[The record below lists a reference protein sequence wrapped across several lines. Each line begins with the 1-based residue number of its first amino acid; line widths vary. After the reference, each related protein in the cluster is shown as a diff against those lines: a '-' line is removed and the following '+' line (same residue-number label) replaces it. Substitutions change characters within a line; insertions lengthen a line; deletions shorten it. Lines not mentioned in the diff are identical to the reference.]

1 MYYITISLKWC
12 EFSFFNELNL
22 KLCNVYKLQIIDAL
36 EFINC
41 SISLFFEVSLQV
53 KFASS
58 MGFLTLIRQMLTHA
72 LIWEY
77 DTLKIKHL

>member
-1 MYYITISLKWC
+1 MNT
-12 EFSFFNELNL
+12 
-22 KLCNVYKLQIIDAL
+22 L

-41 SISLFFEVSLQV
+41 SMSLFFEVSLQV

-58 MGFLTLIRQMLTHA
+58 MGYLTLIRQMLTHA

>member
-1 MYYITISLKWC
+1 MNT
-12 EFSFFNELNL
+12 
-22 KLCNVYKLQIIDAL
+22 L

-41 SISLFFEVSLQV
+41 SMSLFFEVSLQV

-58 MGFLTLIRQMLTHA
+58 MGYLTLIRQMLTHV

-77 DTLKIKHL
+77 DILKIKYL